1 MFTDEELMTREEAL
15 ALVREYVKNEGLV
28 RHMLAV
34 EAAMRFYA
42 EKFTEGAL
50 SAEGADALTTED
62 VERWGLIGLL
72 HDFDWEIHPTL
83 EQHPQDGAP
92 ILREHGVPEDV
103 IQDILSH
110 ADHLGLPR
118 DTLVRKAISACD
130 EITGLITAVAL
141 VRPSRSLY
149 DLEPSSVK
157 KKWKDKAF
165 AAGTSR
171 TEMEQAAREFG
182 VDLWE
187 HVGNVIQAMRRIA
200 PELGLEGNLPK
211 P

>member
-1 MFTDEELMTREEAL
+1 MTRDEAL
-15 ALVREYVKNEGLV
+15 SLVRDFVKNEGLV
-28 RHMLAV
+28 RHMLSV

-42 EKFTEGAL
+42 EKFGE
-50 SAEGADALTTED
+50 DA
-62 VERWGLIGLL
+62 ERWGLIGLI

-92 ILREHGVPEDV
+92 ILRERGVPEDI

-110 ADHLGLPR
+110 ADHLNIPR
-118 DTLVRKAISACD
+118 DTLVRKALSACD

-149 DLEPSSVK
+149 DLEASSVK
-157 KKWKDKAF
+157 RKWKDKAF

-171 TEMEQAAREFG
+171 PEMEQAAKEFG
-182 VDLWE
+182 IELWE
-187 HVGNVIQAMRRIA
+187 HVGNVIRAMRRIA
-200 PELGLEGNLPK
+200 PELDLEGNIPRPEK
-211 P
+211 

>member
-1 MFTDEELMTREEAL
+1 MTRDEAL
-15 ALVREYVKNEGLV
+15 AIVREYVKNESLV
-28 RHMLAV
+28 RHMFSV

-42 EKFTEGAL
+42 EKF
-50 SAEGADALTTED
+50 AEGADALSAED
-62 VERWGLIGLL
+62 VEKWGLTGLL
-72 HDFDWEIHPTL
+72 HDFDWEIHPTA
-83 EQHPQDGAP
+83 EQHPRDGAP
-92 ILREHGVPEDV
+92 ILRERGVPEDI

-110 ADHLGLPR
+110 SDHLGVPR
-118 DTLVRKAISACD
+118 DTRLRKALNACD

-171 TEMEQAAREFG
+171 PEMEQAARDFG
-182 VDLWE
+182 IELWE

-200 PELGLEGNLPK
+200 PELDLEGNIQK
-211 P
+211 